1 MSKSSTKIE
10 EWSLS
15 ESQWAQL
22 QKYAPTTQSSGS
34 DSTHASEEATEKEA
48 VDGVSPKPHAS
59 EEASTEYDQEQTKAA
74 IMMWNRKL
82 DAMEGTEEDFNKM
95 LYDFCKGFIE
105 HPHWYALQP
114 EETLDIESESS
125 DAETLGNALRLRQKM
140 VMFKCLIP
148 LIVPFRFLYQQ
159 FCYYSKLRQAH

>member
-1 MSKSSTKIE
+1 MSKSSTEIVEDEKDGVPPKRLVAKLT
-10 EWSLS
+10 S
-15 ESQWAQL
+15 
-22 QKYAPTTQSSGS
+22 PTDRTMERS
-34 DSTHASEEATEKEA
+34 EKEA
-48 VDGVSPKPHAS
+48 VDGVSPKPHSS

-140 VMFKCLIP
+140 VMF
-148 LIVPFRFLYQQ
+148 
-159 FCYYSKLRQAH
+159 

>member
-1 MSKSSTKIE
+1 MKDIT
-10 EWSLS
+10 
-15 ESQWAQL
+15 
-22 QKYAPTTQSSGS
+22 
-34 DSTHASEEATEKEA
+34 DS
-48 VDGVSPKPHAS
+48 
-59 EEASTEYDQEQTKAA
+59 EYDKEQTRAA
-74 IMMWNRKL
+74 VMMWDRKL
-82 DAMEGTEEDFNKM
+82 DAMEETEEDFNKM
-95 LYDFCKGFIE
+95 LYDFCVGFVE

-159 FCYYSKLRQAH
+159 FCYYSKLRQTHSC